1 MASSGGTSRD
11 DTESLFRLRQETLV
25 PLAQRDPYR
34 HPPNERTWWD
44 WREIERRQDPE
55 AHRVWDDPLL
65 DAMEPEL
72 AKHRMTTRRRE
83 SLMLLRAVRLA
94 PDLETAEELLRTG
107 KAPKSRLDSEWAKAY
122 GI

>member
-1 MASSGGTSRD
+1 MND
-11 DTESLFRLRQETLV
+11 ELHRLRQDTLTV
-25 PLAQRDPYR
+25 LAQRDPYR
-34 HPPNERTWWD
+34 HEPNERTWWD
-44 WREIERRQDPE
+44 WNEIERRRDPE

-65 DAMEPEL
+65 DLMEPEL
-72 AKHRMTTRRRE
+72 AKHRMTRRRRE

-107 KAPKSRLDSEWAKAY
+107 KAPKSRLDPEWSKAY